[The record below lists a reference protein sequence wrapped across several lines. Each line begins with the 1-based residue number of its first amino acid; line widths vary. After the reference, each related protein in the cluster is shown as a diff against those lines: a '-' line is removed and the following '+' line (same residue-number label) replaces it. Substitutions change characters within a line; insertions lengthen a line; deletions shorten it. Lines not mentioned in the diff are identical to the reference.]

1 MCQACVSPGQN
12 GRSNGMSLWRFIRLH
27 RETAGAWAHAIHS
40 VAAEAANAC
49 VTDHG
54 GHVTEGCEGHAY
66 PP

>member
-1 MCQACVSPGQN
+1 
-12 GRSNGMSLWRFIRLH
+12 MSLWRFIRLH